1 MLLFSL
7 TIRVGYI
14 FFFVSLVFII
24 KWIIIPS
31 IKSKRYI
38 NKVLL
43 IIDSSFAKKFDKALK
58 IYKDSII

>member
-14 FFFVSLVFII
+14 FFFVFLVFII